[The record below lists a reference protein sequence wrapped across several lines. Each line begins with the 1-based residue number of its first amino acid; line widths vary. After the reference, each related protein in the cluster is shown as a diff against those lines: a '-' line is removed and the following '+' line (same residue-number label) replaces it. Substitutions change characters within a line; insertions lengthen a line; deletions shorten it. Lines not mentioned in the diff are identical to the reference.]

1 MVFKDGKMKGTSPIQ
16 SDEDQRSDCFE
27 EKNSN
32 VSYESSEHS
41 RSHAQTSHQKP
52 EVPQV
57 RIRWSL
63 LASCLQR
70 SLNILKAHAE
80 LSSKLMSMIIAN
92 QNLISASSGSI
103 NQSLSTN
110 GFRGA
115 NSLQQSWSQHQIGR
129 PFQHRY
135 QQQHHHNQQQQQQQQ
150 RRAYF
155 NHNIKKVFL

>member
-1 MVFKDGKMKGTSPIQ
+1 MKATSPIQ

-32 VSYESSEHS
+32 VSYESSDYS
-41 RSHAQTSHQKP
+41 RSHPQMSQKP

-115 NSLQQSWSQHQIGR
+115 NSLQQSWSQHQIGGR

-135 QQQHHHNQQQQQQQQ
+135 QQQHHHHNQQQQQQQ
-150 RRAYF
+150 RRTYF